1 MVRRKRQHVGHA
13 PPKSV
18 LVACSEQRSA
28 SSWAH
33 CSFFTRL
40 ILFLACGLLRR
51 CSLSPGRCPGRL
63 QDHHRGRSPV
73 WVPLGRNAYG
83 SPISEGKEGQKKPP
97 GSQDAVTKP
106 SPASQVT
113 RTPSACSPIPRKTS
127 AGMSPRS
134 DMKSQDFFFSSG
146 LPFCI
151 TRTSEAG
158 KREPTERKNRISL
171 SPGGSPRRL
180 QDHYRGKSSDW
191 ISVGRNVYGSEP
203 AEPKNGAKMLK
214 FHANKPPVY
223 RAGASGAAPESANA
237 SGIR

>member
-1 MVRRKRQHVGHA
+1 MVRRKRQHVGHV

-18 LVACSEQRSA
+18 LVACAEQRSA
-28 SSWAH
+28 NTWARR
-33 CSFFTRL
+33 SFFTRL
-40 ILFLACGLLRR
+40 RPLACGVLRR
-51 CSLSPGRCPGRL
+51 CSLSPGRSPGRL

-83 SPISEGKEGQKKPP
+83 SPNPEGKEGQKKPP
-97 GSQDAVTKP
+97 GSQDAVTKT
-106 SPASQVT
+106 SPGSQVT
-113 RTPSACSPIPRKTS
+113 RTSSACSPIPRTTS

-158 KREPTERKNRISL
+158 KREPTEPKNRISL

-191 ISVGRNVYGSEP
+191 ISVGRNAYGSEP
-203 AEPKNGAKMLK
+203 AKPKNGAKMLK

-223 RAGASGAAPESANA
+223 RAGASAAAPESANE

>member
-1 MVRRKRQHVGHA
+1 MVRRKRQHVGHV

-18 LVACSEQRSA
+18 LVACAEQRSA
-28 SSWAH
+28 NTWARR
-33 CSFFTRL
+33 SFFTRL
-40 ILFLACGLLRR
+40 LPLACGVLRR
-51 CSLSPGRCPGRL
+51 CSLSPGRSPGRL
-63 QDHHRGRSPV
+63 QDHHRGRSTV

-83 SPISEGKEGQKKPP
+83 SPNPEGKEGQKKPP
-97 GSQDAVTKP
+97 GSQGAVTKT
-106 SPASQVT
+106 SPGSQVT
-113 RTPSACSPIPRKTS
+113 MTSSACMSPLPRTTS

-151 TRTSEAG
+151 TRTSGTG
-158 KREPTERKNRISL
+158 KREPTEPKDRISL

-191 ISVGRNVYGSEP
+191 ISVGRNAYGSEP

-214 FHANKPPVY
+214 FPANKPPVY
-223 RAGASGAAPESANA
+223 RAGGSAAVPEGANA